1 MKKIKV
7 LMLLCLSLILASC
20 SNDTYVSK
28 RHPEENNKTEL
39 TEKSKEG
46 KENKDGKEALENSK
60 DEKDKDSEE
69 TKETKEA
76 KDEKDKGDEDSDVM
90 AGVNYQVEDVVNMRS
105 EPSTDS
111 EIVGEAH
118 PGDEILVLLE
128 KDGWSRVSIKGQAGY
143 IKSDLLKP
151 VK

>member
-7 LMLLCLSLILASC
+7 LMILALSLGLASC
-20 SNDTYVSK
+20 ANDTYESK
-28 RHPEENNKTEL
+28 RHPEANEESQL
-39 TEKSKEG
+39 TEKAEDIN
-46 KENKDGKEALENSK
+46 KENLDEENS
-60 DEKDKDSEE
+60 EEEISEAPEEE
-69 TKETKEA
+69 TEDET
-76 KDEKDKGDEDSDVM
+76 SDVM
-90 AGVNYQVEDVVNMRS
+90 AGVDYEVEDIVNIRLD
-105 EPSTDS
+105 PTTDS

-128 KDGWSRVSIKGQAGY
+128 KDGWSRVSVDGQAGY

>member
-39 TEKSKEG
+39 TEKSKE
-46 KENKDGKEALENSK
+46 DKEALEKSK
-60 DEKDKDSEE
+60 DEKDKDSKE

-76 KDEKDKGDEDSDVM
+76 KDEKDKGAEDSDVM

-128 KDGWSRVSIKGQAGY
+128 KDGWSRVSINGQAGY

>member
-7 LMLLCLSLILASC
+7 LMILALSLSLASC
-20 SNDTYVSK
+20 ANDTYESK
-28 RHPEENNKTEL
+28 RHPEANEESQVTEKAEYTNEENLDEENNE
-39 TEKSKEG
+39 EEMS
-46 KENKDGKEALENSK
+46 EAPE
-60 DEKDKDSEE
+60 EE
-69 TKETKEA
+69 TEDET
-76 KDEKDKGDEDSDVM
+76 SDVM
-90 AGVNYQVEDVVNMRS
+90 AGVDYEVEDTVNIRLD
-105 EPSTDS
+105 PTTDS

-128 KDGWSRVSIKGQAGY
+128 KDGWSRVSVDGQAGY

>member
-7 LMLLCLSLILASC
+7 LMILALSLGLASC
-20 SNDTYVSK
+20 ANDTYESK
-28 RHPEENNKTEL
+28 RHPEANEESQL
-39 TEKSKEG
+39 TENAEDTNKE
-46 KENKDGKEALENSK
+46 ENIEEENSEENEIVETPE
-60 DEKDKDSEE
+60 DE
-69 TKETKEA
+69 T
-76 KDEKDKGDEDSDVM
+76 SDVM
-90 AGVNYQVEDVVNMRS
+90 AGVDYEVEDIVNIRLD
-105 EPSTDS
+105 PTTDS

-128 KDGWSRVSIKGQAGY
+128 KDGWSRVSVDGQAGY

>member
-7 LMLLCLSLILASC
+7 LMILALSLGLASC
-20 SNDTYVSK
+20 ANDTYESK
-28 RHPEENNKTEL
+28 RHPEANEESQVTENAEDTNKEENIEEENTEENEIVETPEDE
-39 TEKSKEG
+39 TEE
-46 KENKDGKEALENSK
+46 
-60 DEKDKDSEE
+60 DE
-69 TKETKEA
+69 T
-76 KDEKDKGDEDSDVM
+76 SDVM
-90 AGVNYQVEDVVNMRS
+90 AGVDYEVEDIVNIRLD
-105 EPSTDS
+105 PTTDS

-128 KDGWSRVSIKGQAGY
+128 KDGWSRVSVDGQAGY